1 MPLTM
6 YQASAPVFLQ
16 GLKALSGVLDKTAAH
31 VEARK
36 IEPSAILA
44 ARLYP
49 DMLTFTRQVQIACD
63 FAKGATSRLAGQE
76 VPAWDDNEASFEDLK
91 ARVARTIA
99 HIESIGAEAIEGS
112 EERDIELVR
121 RGETTVHKGQAYLL
135 QQAMPNFYF
144 HLTTAYDIA
153 RHNGVEIGKRDFLG
167 TA

>member
-1 MPLTM
+1 MPLSM
-6 YQASAPVFLQ
+6 YDASAPVFLQ
-16 GLKALSGVLDKTAAH
+16 GLKALSGVLEKTAAH

-36 IEPSAILA
+36 IEPAAILQ

-49 DMLTFTRQVQIACD
+49 DMLAFTRQVQIACD

-76 VPAWDDNEASFEDLK
+76 VPAWDDNEASFDDLK

-99 HIESIGAEAIEGS
+99 HIESISADAIEGS
-112 EERDIELVR
+112 EDRDIALVR
-121 RGETTVHKGQAYLL
+121 RGETTTHKGQGYLL

>member
-1 MPLTM
+1 MTLSM

-36 IEPSAILA
+36 IEPSAILQ
-44 ARLYP
+44 ARLFP
-49 DMLTFTRQVQIACD
+49 DMLALTRQVQIACD

-76 VPAWDDNEASFEDLK
+76 VPAWEDDEASFDDLK

-99 HIESIGAEAIEGS
+99 HVEGFGAADIDGS
-112 EERDIELVR
+112 EDRDIALTR

-144 HLTTAYDIA
+144 HLTTAYAIA